1 MSEII
6 KDFAPAVIYPPG
18 EDLAEKL
25 EEMKMDAND
34 LASRIGRTPKT
45 INEILKGKC
54 SLSLDVAMD
63 LECVTGISAEYWM
76 RRQYSYSN
84 FLAGKKREKGLP
96 SVLEWMKNFPLADM
110 LKRKWISALQAPA
123 DKVQPLFKFFALC
136 SSKAWENYYYKQQL
150 KVAFRISLA
159 ESRDPYAMSV
169 WLRRGEILADEI
181 QMEEI
186 PDKTVRSNIKNML
199 PEFIALA
206 QKSPSVKAPEFLK
219 TKKKLQSL
227 CAKANIKLLYVENFK
242 TAPVHGASRWYKDI
256 AVIQL
261 HDGFE
266 TDGGFWYTFFHELGH
281 ILLHGKKEMFLKN
294 VDYASRDLLKD
305 AEADTFAQ
313 KQIEAVEASGRV
325 F

>member
-1 MSEII
+1 MPNFMNSMELAAA
-6 KDFAPAVIYPPG
+6 FPPG
-18 EDLAEKL
+18 DFLAEKL
-25 EEMKMDAND
+25 KEMGMDAND

-45 INEILKGKC
+45 VNEILKGKC
-54 SLSLDVAMD
+54 TLTTEVAVD
-63 LECVTGISAEYWM
+63 LECVTGVSADTWLRIQHFYDEWNV
-76 RRQYSYSN
+76 R
-84 FLAGKKREKGLP
+84 KKREKGLP

-186 PDKTVRSNIKNML
+186 PDKMVRSNIKSML
-199 PEFIALA
+199 PDFIALA
-206 QKSPSVKAPEFLK
+206 KKAPSVKSSEFSK

-227 CAKANIKLLYVENFK
+227 CAKANIKLLFVENFK
-242 TAPVHGASRWYKDI
+242 TAPVHGASRWYKDV

-281 ILLHGKKEMFLKN
+281 ILLHGKKDMFLKN
-294 VDYASRDLLKD
+294 VDYASRDLIKD

-313 KQIEAVEASGRV
+313 KQMAAVENPN
-325 F
+325 

>member
-1 MSEII
+1 
-6 KDFAPAVIYPPG
+6 
-18 EDLAEKL
+18 
-25 EEMKMDAND
+25 
-34 LASRIGRTPKT
+34 
-45 INEILKGKC
+45 
-54 SLSLDVAMD
+54 
-63 LECVTGISAEYWM
+63 
-76 RRQYSYSN
+76 
-84 FLAGKKREKGLP
+84 
-96 SVLEWMKNFPLADM
+96 
-110 LKRKWISALQAPA
+110 
-123 DKVQPLFKFFALC
+123 
-136 SSKAWENYYYKQQL
+136 
-150 KVAFRISLA
+150 
-159 ESRDPYAMSV
+159 MSV

-206 QKSPSVKAPEFLK
+206 QKSPSVKTPEFLK
-219 TKKKLQSL
+219 TKKKLQFL
-227 CAKANIKLLYVENFK
+227 CAKANIKLLFVENFK

-294 VDYASRDLLKD
+294 VDYASRDLFKD